1 MGSAGGSL
9 KQLLVRHP
17 GAQIGPR
24 VCLALTVRG
33 TVLGQVE
40 PFSMNI
46 RPADTDE
53 ETYRVWLQVL
63 RSLSPGQRLE
73 NTLRLSEQNRELA
86 LAGIVLRH
94 PGNCSI
100 RDGASPRH
108 PGHFA
113 GLRNRL
119 HGGRLRLQQPAGI

>member
-1 MGSAGGSL
+1 
-9 KQLLVRHP
+9 
-17 GAQIGPR
+17 
-24 VCLALTVRG
+24 
-33 TVLGQVE
+33 
-40 PFSMNI
+40 MNI

-94 PGNCSI
+94 PEY
-100 RDGASPRH
+100 SPEQ
-108 PGHFA
+108 A
-113 GLRNRL
+113 ELALRRWRWGDETFRKVYPCAEL
-119 HGGRLRLQQPAGI
+119 LDP